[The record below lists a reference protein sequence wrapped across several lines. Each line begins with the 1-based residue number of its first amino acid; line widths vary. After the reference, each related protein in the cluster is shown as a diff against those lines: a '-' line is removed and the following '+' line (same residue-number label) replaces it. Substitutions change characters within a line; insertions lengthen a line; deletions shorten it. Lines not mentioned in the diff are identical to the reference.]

1 MPRRS
6 SQSTKRTARRPRT
19 ATKRSHLR
27 EKTTPASTSRPRSS
41 LWSRSA
47 TGSSSGSKAITPSP
61 SPSWRAAT
69 ANWKGT
75 KTALKSLT
83 DYRIIL
89 ASQSPRR
96 REILS
101 RTGLS
106 FEIFPASDKEFTEE
120 TDPSRIV
127 EALASHQARE
137 VFQKVRKA
145 RAEAC
150 SFAEASPVACGTA
163 PKPFFVIGADT
174 IVVCDQ
180 KILGKPEDEAD
191 AAEMLRLLSGR
202 SHEVMTGVCLIEE
215 TPAAGNEETEGGFR
229 ERIFHEVTKV
239 RFRTLTEE
247 EIQSY
252 IATGEPMD
260 KAGAYGIQGGAGIFV
275 KALEG
280 EYNNVVGFPLDRIL
294 KEIDAFLGAETVADA
309 RPGAGERG
317 EESDAS
323 VL

>member
-1 MPRRS
+1 M
-6 SQSTKRTARRPRT
+6 
-19 ATKRSHLR
+19 
-27 EKTTPASTSRPRSS
+27 
-41 LWSRSA
+41 
-47 TGSSSGSKAITPSP
+47 
-61 SPSWRAAT
+61 
-69 ANWKGT
+69 
-75 KTALKSLT
+75 KSLT
-83 DYRIIL
+83 DHRIIL

-120 TDPSRIV
+120 TEPSRIV
-127 EALASHQARE
+127 EALASHKARE
-137 VFQKVRKA
+137 VFEKIRKA
-145 RAEAC
+145 RAEVC

-163 PKPFFVIGADT
+163 PKPLFVIGADT
-174 IVVCDQ
+174 IVVCDSR
-180 KILGKPEDEAD
+180 ILGKPEDEED

-202 SHEVMTGVCLIEE
+202 SHEVMTGVCLIAESVG
-215 TPAAGNEETEGGFR
+215 PQGFR
-229 ERIFHEVTKV
+229 ERIFHEVTRV
-239 RFRTLTEE
+239 RFRALTEE
-247 EIQSY
+247 EIQAY

-275 KALEG
+275 EGLQG

-294 KEIDAFLGAETVADA
+294 KEIDAFLGTEREADA
-309 RPGAGERG
+309 LPGTG